1 MLSPKTKY
9 SLINAK
15 QYFEEHLC
23 AGDYYSES
31 ERVLGQWLGK
41 GAELLGL
48 SGRVPHHFT
57 LSTHLLA
64 ILLAVLPIQIR
75 QSFCVCL

>member
-31 ERVLGQWLGK
+31 ERVLGQWLGT
-41 GAELLGL
+41 AL
-48 SGRVPHHFT
+48 SFWDCRAG
-57 LSTHLLA
+57 
-64 ILLAVLPIQIR
+64 
-75 QSFCVCL
+75 

>member
-1 MLSPKTKY
+1 MFSPKTKY

-31 ERVLGQWLGK
+31 DRVLGQWLGN

-48 SGRVPHHFT
+48 SGRVSVFEERDAPSGPHP
-57 LSTHLLA
+57 S
-64 ILLAVLPIQIR
+64 IVGPE
-75 QSFCVCL
+75 